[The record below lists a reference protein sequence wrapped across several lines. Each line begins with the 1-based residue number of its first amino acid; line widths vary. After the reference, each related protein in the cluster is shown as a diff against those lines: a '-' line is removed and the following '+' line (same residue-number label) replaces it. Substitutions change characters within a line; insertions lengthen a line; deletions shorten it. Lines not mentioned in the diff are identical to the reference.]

1 MSPKITVFIPV
12 YNRQR
17 YIAQTIQ
24 SVLDQSYKNFQ
35 LLLVDDGSTDDSV
48 DIMRSFTDQ
57 RITLIENGENL
68 GIPKTRN
75 VGLEHAQGE
84 YLAILDSDD
93 LMLKDRLKKQ
103 SKFLD
108 KHSDYVGVGSWSR
121 YIDDQGVVK
130 KSIVARPVSHKRI
143 SASLLFQCAIHNR
156 TFMVRSEAVKK
167 LGYNN
172 NFPRCQDYEL
182 LYRLSKHAKLHNIP
196 AILVAGRKHDQQIT
210 RNTSEIGD
218 QMKKIIASQCLNDL
232 QIEYTAVDLHNHI
245 QLARCSQEL
254 RDLDFLEWAE
264 QWLSK
269 LLKANQNTKIFN
281 QTAFRQI
288 CFRMWIKTIFGNYS
302 APYVELNKKRLF
314 SNLNKQSIMYLAP
327 PYM

>member
-35 LLLVDDGSTDDSV
+35 CLLVDDVSTDDSV
-48 DIMRSFTDQ
+48 DIMRSFNDE
-57 RITLIENGENL
+57 RITIVENGKNL

-75 VGLEHAQGE
+75 IGLEHAQGE

-121 YIDDQGVVK
+121 YIDDKGVVK

-156 TFMVRSEAVKK
+156 TFMVRSDVVKK

-172 NFPRCQDYEL
+172 NFQRCQDYEL

-196 AILVAGRKHDQQIT
+196 DILVSGRKHDQQIT

-232 QIEYTAVDLHNHI
+232 RMEYTDVDLHNHI
-245 QLARCSQEL
+245 QLARRSPEL
-254 RDLDFLEWAE
+254 LDLDFLEWAE

-269 LLKANQNTKIFN
+269 LLRANQNTEIFN
-281 QTAFRQI
+281 QIAFRQI
-288 CFRMWIKTIFGNYS
+288 CFRMWVKTIAGKYS
-302 APYVELNKKRLF
+302 APYLELNKKRIF
-314 SNLNKQSIMYLAP
+314 SNLNKQSIMYFAP